1 MKIYFISQQ
10 ISQTKKQYL
19 PLQTGVSH
27 IAKQLLPDVTQG
39 HSVWQMSHAGVQG
52 SLEKGVGSGPIWE
65 RLLGS
70 ADWRWGYLLPT
81 SIHSSTQQSFAPHIS
96 LSARLR
102 AVKLSSTWPLPF
114 RSLSK
119 LERNCQDLLCFL
131 CPDCSFLSCL
141 HSPTHPSQFG
151 HRSLPWWTKLTIYC
165 FLCQEHP
172 SLLAHLNLLL
182 LQNWGHPLPSL

>member
-1 MKIYFISQQ
+1 MFITPHPFPFSPCFLLRDNLIYPAAYCNLFMKIYFISQQ

-70 ADWRWGYLLPT
+70 AD
-81 SIHSSTQQSFAPHIS
+81 
-96 LSARLR
+96 
-102 AVKLSSTWPLPF
+102 
-114 RSLSK
+114 
-119 LERNCQDLLCFL
+119 
-131 CPDCSFLSCL
+131 
-141 HSPTHPSQFG
+141 
-151 HRSLPWWTKLTIYC
+151 
-165 FLCQEHP
+165 
-172 SLLAHLNLLL
+172 
-182 LQNWGHPLPSL
+182 